1 MIYGNKFLSE
11 ISTDQEMKNLLESMR
26 EDVLNEN
33 YDVLQESLKDKL
45 SKFLDLFKKKQ
56 KEDKVK
62 IGRSETVLKMDIS
75 RVKLSK
81 KTITFDKPKQ
91 IEELNWYGF
100 IIAIDKGLNLVDSR
114 KLAIELLNKP
124 YDADITEKDVEEL
137 EKRRST
143 MYPKIVFDPIQKQF
157 KERLT
162 YDTDYNTFIKEF
174 DNLFKEE
181 TQKEMGLYSTK
192 EFKNS
197 DEVNEYI
204 SAIENVQKEIT
215 EMGQEFFDVANII
228 IEKIDDKLEQMEE
241 LDDGDE
247 KYTDYNKYIK
257 LCIDVLS
264 DIFNALWKMQNNVS
278 DYAVR
283 AIKIEQ
289 ANIKKLDYTG
299 KIK

>member
-11 ISTDQEMKNLLESMR
+11 ISADQEMKNLLESMR

-100 IIAIDKGLNLVDSR
+100 IIAIDKGLNLIDSR

-124 YDADITEKDVEEL
+124 YDADITEKDIKDL

-143 MYPKIVFDPIQKQF
+143 MYPKLYLI
-157 KERLT
+157 
-162 YDTDYNTFIKEF
+162 
-174 DNLFKEE
+174 LFKSNLKKSLHMI
-181 TQKEMGLYSTK
+181 Q
-192 EFKNS
+192 
-197 DEVNEYI
+197 
-204 SAIENVQKEIT
+204 
-215 EMGQEFFDVANII
+215 II
-228 IEKIDDKLEQMEE
+228 IP
-241 LDDGDE
+241 
-247 KYTDYNKYIK
+247 
-257 LCIDVLS
+257 S
-264 DIFNALWKMQNNVS
+264 
-278 DYAVR
+278 
-283 AIKIEQ
+283 
-289 ANIKKLDYTG
+289 
-299 KIK
+299 